1 MLDLIGYRPQGTCA
15 ESSALYSVLTQDPA
29 PYPISPDVRRARG
42 ACDPSARFRLRRGAG
57 VASLTRSASSAS
69 RVYHTASETT
79 FTSSI
84 INNWQFAQTQF
95 LFMLHMFELLYYF
108 LELYRFYRFFRLR
121 SFIDNISSVRFGVI
135 RVFVHVQPHVRTL
148 NLCPRIT
155 RT

>member
-42 ACDPSARFRLRRGAG
+42 ACDPSARFLLRRGAG

-108 LELYRFYRFFRLR
+108 LELY
-121 SFIDNISSVRFGVI
+121 
-135 RVFVHVQPHVRTL
+135 
-148 NLCPRIT
+148 
-155 RT
+155 

>member
-1 MLDLIGYRPQGTCA
+1 MLDLIGYRPQGA

-29 PYPISPDVRRARG
+29 PYPISLDVRRAHG

-108 LELYRFYRFFRLR
+108 
-121 SFIDNISSVRFGVI
+121 
-135 RVFVHVQPHVRTL
+135 
-148 NLCPRIT
+148 
-155 RT
+155 

>member
-29 PYPISPDVRRARG
+29 PYPISLDVRRAHG
-42 ACDPSARFRLRRGAG
+42 ACYPSARFRLRRGAG

-95 LFMLHMFELLYYF
+95 LFMLRHMFELLYYF
-108 LELYRFYRFFRLR
+108 LELFIV
-121 SFIDNISSVRFGVI
+121 FIDFFDYDRSLIIFLQSVSALLGFSYT
-135 RVFVHVQPHVRTL
+135 FNHTFAL
-148 NLCPRIT
+148 
-155 RT
+155 